1 MVYSRHLQSLF
12 QRSTTLPHLL
22 QLHSLLLKTA
32 FDHHPFF
39 ASRLVASLCSLSLH
53 HAHSLFSHLP
63 FPPPVFAWN
72 SIIRAYANSA
82 SPVEALHFF
91 SALRQAGVAPD
102 NFTYPFVLKACGRSS
117 LLRAGGMLHG
127 LALKSGFLSDLYVGS
142 TLLHMY
148 ASCRIIACARKTFDE
163 MEVREDV
170 ALWSSMIEG
179 YVACDRPLDS
189 LVVFQQ
195 MRRANVEP
203 NSVTLVSLLS
213 ASSHLAC
220 PSIGRSVHS
229 YITTNDIKLDVALG
243 TALVNMYAKCGH
255 VEEAFQVFKSME
267 ERNLQSW
274 TIMIS
279 GFAVNGHRKE
289 AIALFSQMEAS
300 GLKPDSTLF
309 SIILSA
315 CSHLGMVDEGRSY
328 FSKMVDAYNIQPTIE
343 HYGCMVDLFGR
354 AGLVDTAYEF
364 IKNMPIAPNGVILRS
379 FFGACRKNGKITIV
393 DGELNRLMKLLLQE
407 EPDLGANY
415 VLAANMSA
423 LSDKWSDAAK
433 LHGSIPERGLKK
445 VAGCSWVEVHGRIVE
460 WDEMGIGG

>member
-1 MVYSRHLQSLF
+1 
-12 QRSTTLPHLL
+12 
-22 QLHSLLLKTA
+22 
-32 FDHHPFF
+32 
-39 ASRLVASLCSLSLH
+39 
-53 HAHSLFSHLP
+53 
-63 FPPPVFAWN
+63 
-72 SIIRAYANSA
+72 
-82 SPVEALHFF
+82 
-91 SALRQAGVAPD
+91 
-102 NFTYPFVLKACGRSS
+102 
-117 LLRAGGMLHG
+117 
-127 LALKSGFLSDLYVGS
+127 
-142 TLLHMY
+142 
-148 ASCRIIACARKTFDE
+148 
-163 MEVREDV
+163 
-170 ALWSSMIEG
+170 
-179 YVACDRPLDS
+179 
-189 LVVFQQ
+189 
-195 MRRANVEP
+195 
-203 NSVTLVSLLS
+203 
-213 ASSHLAC
+213 
-220 PSIGRSVHS
+220 
-229 YITTNDIKLDVALG
+229 
-243 TALVNMYAKCGH
+243 
-255 VEEAFQVFKSME
+255 ME